1 MTGTTTARKTRCGN
15 LMQASRR
22 RCRSGTASTR
32 RSKSTKTGWRTN
44 CRPSSATRA
53 AGSTATASKTNRK
66 GSLGIDVNYRKQ
78 SLKDIYTIYCHVDI
92 LCARNLPA
100 LDDNGLCDPCWT
112 IKV

>member
-1 MTGTTTARKTRCGN
+1 M
-15 LMQASRR
+15 
-22 RCRSGTASTR
+22 
-32 RSKSTKTGWRTN
+32 
-44 CRPSSATRA
+44 
-53 AGSTATASKTNRK
+53 ATASKTNRK